1 MSIVSE
7 ATEVI
12 EQATKEILAL
22 RLQKAVLIEALE
34 DLIEAIPRQT
44 NDCDWWQDDLTKAV
58 KQAKAAVENA

>member
-1 MSIVSE
+1 MTLAQE
-7 ATEVI
+7 AAELMKVAV
-12 EQATKEILAL
+12 EEITRL